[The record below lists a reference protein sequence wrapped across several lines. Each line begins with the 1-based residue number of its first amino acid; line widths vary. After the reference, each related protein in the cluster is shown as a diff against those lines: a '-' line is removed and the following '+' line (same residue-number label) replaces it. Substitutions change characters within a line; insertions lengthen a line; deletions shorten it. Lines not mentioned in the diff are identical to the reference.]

1 MRITRQTSTELVVE
15 DSLLWVT
22 VLCALVAAPL
32 LYIGIAPGLH
42 GTLAGGGLFL
52 FFGLFGVR
60 KMTFVFDGIERR
72 VRWNGRKLFKVE
84 SGSIPFDEIT
94 GIGVEAMSSDNSGV
108 AYRLSILTAHGSV
121 PMAYA
126 YGGGKGRQ
134 ARMRAEILAFLHP
147 GAQGASSAA
156 TETASGT
163 GLADEASIRSLLRQ
177 GRKIDAVTL
186 LRSTERLSLTAAMQ
200 RVNAIDAAMKAGK

>member
-1 MRITRQTSTELVVE
+1 MRITRQTTTELVVE
-15 DSLLWVT
+15 DSLIWVT
-22 VLCALVAAPL
+22 VLCAIAAAPL
-32 LYIGIAPGLH
+32 LYIGIAPGMH

-60 KMTFVFDGIERR
+60 KMTFAFDGAQRV

-84 SGSIPFDEIT
+84 SGSIPFGDIT
-94 GIGVEAMSSDNSGV
+94 GIGVEAMTSNDSGA

-121 PMAYA
+121 PLGFA
-126 YGGGKGRQ
+126 YGGGKDRH
-134 ARMRAEILAFLHP
+134 ARMREAILAFLNP
-147 GAQGASSAA
+147 GAQGASSAS
-156 TETASGT
+156 TEPASGA

-186 LRSTERLSLTAAMQ
+186 LRSTERLSLTEAM
-200 RVNAIDAAMKAGK
+200 RRINAIDAAMKAGK